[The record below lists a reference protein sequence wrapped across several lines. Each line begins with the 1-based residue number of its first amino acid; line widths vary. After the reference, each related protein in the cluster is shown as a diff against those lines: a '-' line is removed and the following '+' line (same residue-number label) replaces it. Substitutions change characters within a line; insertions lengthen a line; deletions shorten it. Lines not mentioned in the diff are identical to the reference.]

1 MAHSIS
7 LPRLL
12 FLFGGTLAVLI
23 VVLLVF
29 YAILRLLRQQASDEE
44 ATAPP
49 VRVRDEQAF
58 MSGAVQGVIVDLK
71 AKEKQLTESLRSAEL
86 HVEQLAHILDNLGAM
101 LPIAFCVI
109 NREGLIVLWNQQFR
123 SLLKADVWTRRHFEE
138 LFGPDAPLAALLRDC
153 LTKDRTCQG
162 ETIEYGAPAG
172 ESKTFRVSA
181 LPWRTRTGDV
191 GGVVCL
197 LKDQDAAAD

>member
-12 FLFGGTLAVLI
+12 FLVGGTLAVLI

-29 YAILRLLRQQASDEE
+29 YAILRLVRKQVSDEDS
-44 ATAPP
+44 TVAPA
-49 VRVRDEQAF
+49 RVRDAQAF

-71 AKEKQLTESLRSAEL
+71 AKEKQLTESLRSAEQRA
-86 HVEQLAHILDNLGAM
+86 EQLARILDHLGTL
-101 LPIAFCVI
+101 LPHAFCVI
-109 NREGLIVLWNQQFR
+109 NGEGLIILWNQQFR
-123 SLLKADVWTRRHFEE
+123 SLLKADIWSRRHFEE
-138 LFGPDAPLAALLRDC
+138 IFGPDAPLAALLRDC
-153 LTKDRTCQG
+153 LTTGRTCQD

-181 LPWRTRTGDV
+181 LPWRTQRGDLA
-191 GGVVCL
+191 GIVCL
-197 LKDQDAAAD
+197 LTELSQTPG